1 MRKALRIASDTH
13 SMDDVIGCLQRGEM
27 QAFYNDRGVIL
38 TSLVQ
43 SPQRKY
49 LEIFM
54 SAGDMDAVLSL
65 FDEVEEWAL
74 AQGAEFGRAMVRPGF
89 ERIFKERGWKKK
101 TVVMEYYPNK
111 GK

>member
-1 MRKALRIASDTH
+1 MSDL
-13 SMDDVIGCLQRGEM
+13 IGCLQRGEM
-27 QAFYNDRGVIL
+27 QAFHNDRGIIL

-49 LEIFM
+49 LEIFL
-54 SAGDMDAVLSL
+54 SAGDMDAVLEL
-65 FDEVEEWAL
+65 FPEVEEWAL
-74 AQGAEFGRAMVRPGF
+74 EQGAEFGRAFVRPGF
-89 ERIFKERGWKKK
+89 ERIFKERGWQKK

>member
-1 MRKALRIASDTH
+1 MRKALRIGSDTH
-13 SMDDVIGCLQRGEM
+13 SLNDVIGCLERGEM
-27 QAFYNDRGVIL
+27 QAFWNDKAVIM

-54 SAGDMDAVLSL
+54 SAGEMDAVLEL
-65 FDEVEEWAL
+65 FPQVEEWAL
-74 AQGAEFGRAMVRPGF
+74 DHGAEFGRAMVRPGF

-101 TVVMEYYPNK
+101 SVVMEYYPK